1 MNSDQ
6 SLLVELDNSIVAAA
20 RKVLVTLKPG
30 LTEAAYENALVIEL
44 RKRGFRVEHQKVYE
58 VRYEKEL
65 VDVLVVNLIVDGL
78 TVVYCRVI
86 EDFSPTL
93 VAQVCGALEITQLS
107 EGLILNFRRADLDWK
122 HIDRETVPA
131 AACL

>member
-20 RKVLVTLKPG
+20 RKVLATLKPG
-30 LTEAAYENALVIEL
+30 LTETAYEKALVIEL
-44 RKRGFRVEHQKVYE
+44 RKRGFRVEHQKLYE
-58 VRYEKEL
+58 VHYEKEL
-65 VDVLVVNLIVDGL
+65 VDMLVVNLVVDGL

-86 EDFSPTL
+86 EDFGPTL
-93 VAQVCGALEITQLS
+93 VAQVCGALAITQLS
-107 EGLILNFRRADLDWK
+107 EGLILNFRRADLEWK
-122 HIDRETVPA
+122 HIDRETIPV